1 MPWGTRGKGSLVW
14 QTGKNKGK
22 MLKCFML
29 GVSPVGLKEV
39 PASSRELGRRTQE
52 GSAFLQ
58 EEIRARGGNWIQ

>member
-1 MPWGTRGKGSLVW
+1 
-14 QTGKNKGK
+14 